1 MEIKKRELESEED
14 KSLGSSLDPSVLTFV
29 RILSDK
35 LDQSTIGNLFGK
47 SESPTCNLL
56 VNMLENHKLRSMF
69 DFEKAVS
76 REWNLLKQMNSGD
89 GNEQLSWNFRLL
101 DLAAGKG
108 TAVETV
114 FLLKEAGSFRG
125 AKRRLK
131 FNGED
136 LAEQPLGS
144 SPADDMSKLVK
155 KMKLDDITPG
165 KSVSRASITLKMS
178 DCSAGW
184 HGNKRSPPKI
194 GTHSANPGRNLKTPK
209 KGHRYGL
216 VGQQGRDGISSSR
229 TPSNTTKGRGGRK
242 QAINCTPARGQ
253 STILQYMSAKKTTS
267 CAVGAAYQDTEE
279 VLVQQTDDVGV

>member
-1 MEIKKRELESEED
+1 ME
-14 KSLGSSLDPSVLTFV
+14 
-29 RILSDK
+29 
-35 LDQSTIGNLFGK
+35 TI
-47 SESPTCNLL
+47 
-56 VNMLENHKLRSMF
+56 
-69 DFEKAVS
+69 
-76 REWNLLKQMNSGD
+76 
-89 GNEQLSWNFRLL
+89 
-101 DLAAGKG
+101 
-108 TAVETV
+108 
-114 FLLKEAGSFRG
+114 FLLKVAGSFRG

-131 FNGED
+131 FSGED
-136 LAEQPLGS
+136 ANKPTQNS
-144 SPADDMSKLVK
+144 SQMDEINKGVK
-155 KMKLDDITPG
+155 RMKLEKITPG

-216 VGQQGRDGISSSR
+216 VGQQGRDCISSSR